1 MRACLCV
8 CGGWGGG
15 RVCVCVCCV
24 VYASAC
30 VRVRMNA
37 RCYTMYL
44 VFVFERFVASIF
56 HFIVES
62 FIVNCTDCFMLLT
75 KWKAHFSTQ
84 G

>member
-1 MRACLCV
+1 M
-8 CGGWGGG
+8 
-15 RVCVCVCCV
+15 CVCCA

-30 VRVRMNA
+30 VRVCMNA

-62 FIVNCTDCFMLLT
+62 FIVKCTECFMLLT
-75 KWKAHFSTQ
+75 NWKAHFSTQ